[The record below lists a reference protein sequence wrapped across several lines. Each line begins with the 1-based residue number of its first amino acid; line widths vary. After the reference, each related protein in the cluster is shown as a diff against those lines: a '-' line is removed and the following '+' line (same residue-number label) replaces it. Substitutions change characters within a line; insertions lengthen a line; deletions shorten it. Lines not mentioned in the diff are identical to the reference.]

1 METAEG
7 MTQRVWVDAAPTPE
21 AEATPVGR
29 LDARVVADSVVSA
42 SFRYDKNYLAL
53 PGAFPVSPE
62 LPLSAAK
69 QTFAAVPGAFVDAS
83 ADTWGQKLI
92 RRRLRADG
100 VAAATELSS
109 LLGVRDEA
117 RIGALRFRTADEY
130 AWPESGAVPAEIDIR
145 DLQRAA
151 NRVAHGRVAADEAI
165 AEVLDA
171 GTALLGGAR
180 PKAFVRRRGRA
191 LLAKFPAPDDEHDV
205 IRWELIS
212 LAIAHR
218 AGVRTP
224 AVRALAIGGRR
235 VLLEDRFDRV
245 GRDADG
251 SGGDE
256 RRVHYWSARTA
267 VGVGGDY
274 LDLAGVIREQGG
286 KKERA
291 QLRQLW
297 RRVAFAVA
305 MRCTDDH
312 LRNLGF
318 VRQGT
323 RWVLSPVFDVEPDPV
338 PGRSRST
345 SIAGAVDAVDEPAA
359 LVELARRLEIKK
371 PVWRRMLGEV
381 LAAVDTCE
389 EVAVDHGLS
398 VTERDEL
405 SVIVRRQRTALL
417 PLLG

>member
-1 METAEG
+1 MA
-7 MTQRVWVDAAPTPE
+7 QRVWVDAAPTPDT
-21 AEATPVGR
+21 AATAVGS
-29 LDARVVADSVVSA
+29 LDVVVAADSVVAA
-42 SFRYDKNYLAL
+42 SFQYDDAYLTSPA
-53 PGAFPVSPE
+53 AFPVSPE
-62 LPLSAAK
+62 LPLIARRQALASL
-69 QTFAAVPGAFVDAS
+69 PGAFIDAS

-100 VAAATELSS
+100 GAAPTELSA
-109 LLGVRDEA
+109 LIGVRDEA
-117 RIGALRFRTADEY
+117 RTGALRFRTADEY

-151 NRVAHGRVAADEAI
+151 NRVAHGRVTDDEAI
-165 AEVLDA
+165 AELLDA

-191 LLAKFPAPDDEHDV
+191 LLAKFPAPDDEHDA

-212 LAIAHR
+212 LAVAHR

-224 AVRALAIGGRR
+224 AVRALTIGRR
-235 VLLEDRFDRV
+235 MVLLEDRFDRV

-256 RRVHYWSARTA
+256 RRVHYWSALTA
-267 VGVGGDY
+267 VGSGGDY
-274 LDLAGVIREQGG
+274 LDIARFLRDQGG

-291 QLRQLW
+291 QVRQLW

-318 VRQGT
+318 LRQGA
-323 RWVLSPVFDVEPDPV
+323 RWVLSPLFDVEPDPV
-338 PGRSRST
+338 AGRSRST
-345 SIAGAVDAVDEPAA
+345 SIAGALDPADEPAA

-371 PVWRRMLGEV
+371 PVWRHMLADV
-381 LAAVDTCE
+381 LDAMDACESVAA
-389 EVAVDHGLS
+389 DHGL
-398 VTERDEL
+398 VEAERDEL
-405 SVIVRRQRTALL
+405 AAIVRRQRAALL